1 MKKLVLTLAVM
12 LLALNFSFAN
22 NDNPKKDVIKKSADG
37 IEIVVLK
44 DYSQSNSD
52 EFAVHCK
59 AKCKN
64 GNVYSCWFCNCSELP
79 SCGGGAQ
86 QQ

>member
-1 MKKLVLTLAVM
+1 MKKLVLILTVI

-22 NDNPKKDVIKKSADG
+22 NDKPKDDIIVKRADG
-37 IEIVVLK
+37 IEIIKLNTSTNRN
-44 DYSQSNSD
+44 DESD
-52 EFAVHCK
+52 ALHCK
-59 AKCKN
+59 VKCAD
-64 GNVYSCWFCNCSELP
+64 GTTYSCWFCNCSELP

>member
-1 MKKLVLTLAVM
+1 MKKLVLILTVI

-22 NDNPKKDVIKKSADG
+22 NDKPKDDIIVKRADG
-37 IEIVVLK
+37 IEIIKL
-44 DYSQSNSD
+44 NSS
-52 EFAVHCK
+52 AVTNTESDALHCK
-59 AKCKN
+59 IRCDN
-64 GNVYSCWFCNCSELP
+64 GNVYSCWFCDCSELP